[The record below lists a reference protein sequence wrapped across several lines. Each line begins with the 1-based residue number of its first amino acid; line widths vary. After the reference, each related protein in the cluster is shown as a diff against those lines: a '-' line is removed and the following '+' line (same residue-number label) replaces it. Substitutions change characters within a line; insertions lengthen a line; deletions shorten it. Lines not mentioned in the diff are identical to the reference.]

1 MQIYPSFMTRVDSR
15 VFRALALV
23 LPIVLVALVLSRNVD
38 AKTTYVIT
46 DGDQVVRYSSYAT
59 DPEAVLDE
67 AGFELSDLD
76 VYTTNETDG
85 VSEITVQRSQQITI
99 DNCGEV
105 ILATSYGETVGQ
117 LLQRL
122 EISCDGAYE
131 VSVPTATNTYD
142 GMELA
147 VRWHFTDKQTYTEE
161 IPYEVSY
168 CEDPTLALG
177 EEKVIVAGQNGR
189 MLCTA
194 NVEYDNGQEI
204 ARTVLSQEVTLEP
217 VAQVVAVGTGAGYN
231 KPVDEVL
238 IGDGYIVLSSGEVVT
253 YTSSGQ
259 FVATAY
265 TAWIDDMTGT
275 TATGTKAR
283 YGAIA
288 VDPKVIPYGT
298 RMFIVTNDGQYVYGI
313 ATAED
318 CGGAIKGNRIDLFF
332 DTEAECWQFGVRN
345 ITVYFLG
352 DADRRGPQYR
362 E

>member
-15 VFRALALV
+15 FFRALALV
-23 LPIVLVALVLSRNVD
+23 LPVVLVALTLSRNVD
-38 AKTTYVIT
+38 AKNTYVIT

-76 VYTTNETDG
+76 VYTATETGG

-122 EISCDGAYE
+122 EISSDGAYE
-131 VSVPTATNTYD
+131 VSVPADTATYD
-142 GMELA
+142 GMEFA
-147 VRWHFTDKQTYTEE
+147 VRWHFTDRQTYTEE
-161 IPYEVSY
+161 IPYEVSF

-177 EEKVIVAGQNGR
+177 VEKVITEGRNGSK
-189 MLCTA
+189 LCTA
-194 NVEYDNGQEI
+194 DVEYDNGQEI
-204 ARTVLSQEVTLEP
+204 QRTLVGETVTVEP
-217 VAQVVAVGTGAGYN
+217 VNQVVAVGTASEGS
-231 KPVDEVL
+231 KPADEVY
-238 IGDGYIVLSSGEVVT
+238 IGEGYIVLPTGEVVS
-253 YTSSGQ
+253 YTHSDQ

-288 VDPKVIPYGT
+288 VDPRVIPYGT

-352 DADRRGPQYR
+352 DADRRGPQNR
-362 E
+362 